1 MLLLVKNAHYFNETG
16 SEIYKVCLDKDTSVL
31 ACKYDECHTAA
42 VILARLNHYYSRSF
56 LYSEQNNLFCE

>member
-31 ACKYDECHTAA
+31 ACKYVVYMSA
-42 VILARLNHYYSRSF
+42 ILQQSF
-56 LYSEQNNLFCE
+56 